1 MSLDQYK
8 QMHEAGFFPGHS
20 TAKWSPD
27 VKDMLKRN
35 GAVSVLDYG
44 SGKGKQ
50 YTEGKVHHD
59 WGVEQPHLYEP
70 AVPGMDK
77 APDHNFDAVICLD
90 VLEHLE
96 GRELLDC
103 VSMALS
109 YADKCAMF
117 AITCRP
123 AKKLLPDGRNCH
135 ITIQPPMWWRGYIHA
150 VATLQGKANID
161 LVLKF
166 EE

>member
-1 MSLDQYK
+1 MPLEQYK
-8 QMHEAGFFPGHS
+8 QMHESGFFPGNS
-20 TAKWSPD
+20 TAKWSED
-27 VKDMLKRN
+27 VKAMLKRN

-50 YTEGKVHHD
+50 YTEGKIHHD
-59 WGVEQPHLYEP
+59 WGVEQPYLYEP
-70 AVPGMDK
+70 AVPGMDTL
-77 APDHNFDAVICLD
+77 PENNFDAVICLD
-90 VLEHLE
+90 VLEHLG

-109 YADKCAMF
+109 YAEKCAMF

-135 ITIQPPMWWRGYIHA
+135 ITIQSPMWWRGYIHA
-150 VATLQGKANID
+150 VATLQGKGSID
-161 LVLKF
+161 LVLRF